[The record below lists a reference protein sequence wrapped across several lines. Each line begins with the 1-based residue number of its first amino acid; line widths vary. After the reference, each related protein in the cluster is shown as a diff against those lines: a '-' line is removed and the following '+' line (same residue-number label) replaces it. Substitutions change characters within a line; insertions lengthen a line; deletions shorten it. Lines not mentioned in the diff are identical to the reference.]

1 MNNDK
6 RHLQLRLDPDTRAEL
21 EELATKFEIS
31 VSDVIRGI
39 LFFGIPVFETFT
51 DLSREMIRRLVDNLK
66 RDSRK
71 KA

>member
-1 MNNDK
+1 MNNGK